1 MFSGN
6 KDGGRNHASQLQ
18 VLAASWSREEHL
30 GSLLGGLGGQSVS
43 PRSGSRTHGFRSG
56 RLLPSL
62 APVLWSSRHSGALAS
77 LSQGPRVSGENRSLE
92 EQSSEPAQALNVIS
106 SSLNRIGTGAKELA
120 GPPSGSQLSRPG
132 AYLDGCW
139 LPRLHLFPVGEG
151 WDSGL
156 WQVGSPCKSLIS
168 SWEMSQ
174 AKMVC

>member
-1 MFSGN
+1 MFLGS

-18 VLAASWSREEHL
+18 VLAASCSRRNRFGCTGRGLFCRREEHL
-30 GSLLGGLGGQSVS
+30 GSLFGGLGGQAVS

-56 RLLPSL
+56 RLLLSL

-106 SSLNRIGTGAKELA
+106 SSLNRIGTGAKESA

-139 LPRLHLFPVGEG
+139 LPRLHLCSG
-151 WDSGL
+151 W
-156 WQVGSPCKSLIS
+156 
-168 SWEMSQ
+168 
-174 AKMVC
+174 